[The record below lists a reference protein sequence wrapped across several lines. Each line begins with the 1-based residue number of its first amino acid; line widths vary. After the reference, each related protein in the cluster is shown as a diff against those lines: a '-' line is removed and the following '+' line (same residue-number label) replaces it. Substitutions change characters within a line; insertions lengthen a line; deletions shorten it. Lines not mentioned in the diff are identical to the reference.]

1 MSRYYDD
8 ELYHH
13 GIKGQRWGVRRFQNP
28 DGSLKSAGA
37 KRYGVASSIKSGQAA
52 NDVRTG
58 RSKYR
63 TAVSEAKANRKSRD
77 AAIQKRVYAE
87 EERIER
93 GYKRGQALSDKDYAR
108 ELAADNKAR
117 ADWAA
122 SKQQYKS
129 DIKSAK
135 EQYKADMK
143 AEREGRKGL
152 SDRQKTA
159 LKVGAVAVAAGLAA
173 YGAHKYVK
181 STNAQAHKAV
191 EDVFNNQMAKERF
204 YGKIDAIGKGM
215 EGAAA
220 EKYGRN
226 TALSASRNIYT
237 HDQRQAHMKGLA
249 KDLRRYQAG
258 QARDKVLNKMN
269 IKTARSSANP
279 LDLYRDYY
287 INEIENANKY
297 RYKRVGKF

>member
-1 MSRYYDD
+1 MVRYYDD

-28 DGSLKSAGA
+28 DGSLKSAGRQRYSSTELIKQHQANGRNTARYNPNATAAEKRAVRRSKFLLPGVVPRNQKKPLDVALAQRSERKAARKQERADRAKTEAATAHKLADKYTSAMDAKAA
-37 KRYGVASSIKSGQAA
+37 KRQAQA
-52 NDVRTG
+52 D
-58 RSKYR
+58 
-63 TAVSEAKANRKSRD
+63 EA
-77 AAIQKRVYAE
+77 
-87 EERIER
+87 
-93 GYKRGQALSDKDYAR
+93 
-108 ELAADNKAR
+108 
-117 ADWAA
+117 
-122 SKQQYKS
+122 
-129 DIKSAK
+129 AK
-135 EQYKADMK
+135 GE
-143 AEREGRKGL
+143 RKGF
-152 SDRQKTA
+152 SDRQKRA

-220 EKYGRN
+220 EKYVRN

-237 HDQRQAHMKGLA
+237 YDQRQAHMKGLA